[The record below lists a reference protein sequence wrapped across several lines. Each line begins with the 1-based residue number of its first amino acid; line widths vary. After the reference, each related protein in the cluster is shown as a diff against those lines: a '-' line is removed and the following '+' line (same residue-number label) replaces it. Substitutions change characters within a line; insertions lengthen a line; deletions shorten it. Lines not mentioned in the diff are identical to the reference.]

1 LTHSHA
7 NRAHQAMA
15 ASKAINQPWSVLLR
29 MWNRPKP
36 PTRNMATRLKSCTTL
51 PLRRREAANDP
62 AYGADEAVNGEAD
75 CKGDGE
81 TLCQRFGELV
91 TPVAGNEPVH

>member
-7 NRAHQAMA
+7 NRTHQAMA

-36 PTRNMATRLKSCTTL
+36 PTRNIATRLKSCTAL

-62 AYGADEAVNGEAD
+62 AYRADYDIDDERNDERLG
-75 CKGDGE
+75 
-81 TLCQRFGELV
+81 
-91 TPVAGNEPVH
+91 